1 MKRSLQAGTR
11 IGLVLGAGG
20 SVGCAYHAGVLYS
33 LLHHTGWDARDAE
46 SIVGTSAGSLVGAL
60 LRSGVDPEE
69 LAILINGGRSID
81 VAERLR
87 ALHHASEQKI
97 PMPSAL
103 DLLRAFRPP
112 TPQGLL
118 GSVRYRS
125 VRPALLSMMRS
136 PRIDLRSLVE
146 ELDHLSP
153 DGWPERDLRIC
164 TVEMASG
171 RRRVLTGDAGASLST
186 AVAASCAVPGLFA
199 PQKVGR
205 HRLMDGGVHSVTN
218 IDVLPFDRLD
228 EVWVIAPMA
237 GAVFQHFGTGAMRK
251 RIAATLR
258 HELRSVP
265 RGMRVRLFEPQR
277 EASGAMGLD
286 LMATDRAARTVLA
299 GFLETGDAV
308 SAAGF

>member
-1 MKRSLQAGTR
+1 VKRSLPAGTR

-33 LLHHTGWDARDAE
+33 LLHHTGWDAREAE

-69 LAILINGGRSID
+69 LVLLINGGGSIG
-81 VAERLR
+81 VAERLQ
-87 ALHHASEQKI
+87 ALQHASEQKL
-97 PMPSAL
+97 PTPTAL
-103 DLLRAFRPP
+103 DLLRTFRPP
-112 TPQGLL
+112 TPQGLW
-118 GSVRYRS
+118 GSLRYRS
-125 VRPALLSMMRS
+125 VRPALLSMVR
-136 PRIDLRSLVE
+136 PRRFDLHTMVE
-146 ELDHLSP
+146 ELDRLSP

-171 RRRVLTGDAGASLST
+171 RRRVLGADAGVSVST

-237 GAVFQHFGTGAMRK
+237 GDVFQHFGTGGMRN
-251 RIAATLR
+251 RIVTTLR
-258 HELRSVP
+258 HELRSGP
-265 RGMRVRLFEPQR
+265 RGMRVRLFEPHR

-286 LMATDRAARTVLA
+286 LMATDRGARTVLA

>member
-1 MKRSLQAGTR
+1 MRRSLPAGTR

-33 LLHHTGWDARDAE
+33 LLHHTGWDAREAE

-69 LAILINGGRSID
+69 LCTLINGGGSIG

-97 PMPSAL
+97 PTPTAL
-103 DLLRAFRPP
+103 DWIRTLRPP

-118 GSVRYRS
+118 GSMRYRS
-125 VRPALLSMMRS
+125 VRPALLSMVRS
-136 PRIDLRSLVE
+136 SRFDLRTLVE

-171 RRRVLTGDAGASLST
+171 RRRVLGREAGVSLST

-199 PQKVGR
+199 PQRVGR
-205 HRLMDGGVHSVTN
+205 QRLMDGGVHSVTN
-218 IDVLPFDRLD
+218 IDVLPFGRLD

-237 GAVFQHFGTGAMRK
+237 GAVFRHFGTGGMRN
-251 RIAATLR
+251 RIAAALR

-265 RGMRVRLFEPQR
+265 PGMRVRLFEPQS

>member
-1 MKRSLQAGTR
+1 
-11 IGLVLGAGG
+11 
-20 SVGCAYHAGVLYS
+20 VGCAYHAGVLYS
-33 LLHHTGWDARDAE
+33 LLHHTGWDAREAE

-60 LRSGVDPEE
+60 LRGGVDAEE
-69 LAILINGGRSID
+69 LCTLVNGGSSIG

-87 ALHHASEQKI
+87 PFQHASETKI
-97 PMPSAL
+97 PAPTAL
-103 DLLRAFRPP
+103 DWLRVFRPP
-112 TPQGLL
+112 TPLGLL
-118 GSVRYRS
+118 GSMRYRS
-125 VRPALLSMMRS
+125 LRPALLSMVRP
-136 PRIDLRSLVE
+136 PRFDLRALVE
-146 ELDHLSP
+146 ELDYLSP
-153 DGWPERDLRIC
+153 HGWPDRDLRIC
-164 TVEMASG
+164 TVDMASG
-171 RRRVLTGDAGASLST
+171 RRRVLGSGAGVSLST

-237 GAVFQHFGTGAMRK
+237 GAVFQHFGTGGMRN

-265 RGMRVRLFEPQR
+265 AGMRVRLFEPQR

-286 LMATDRAARTVLA
+286 LMATDRSARTVLA

-308 SAAGF
+308 SAAAF